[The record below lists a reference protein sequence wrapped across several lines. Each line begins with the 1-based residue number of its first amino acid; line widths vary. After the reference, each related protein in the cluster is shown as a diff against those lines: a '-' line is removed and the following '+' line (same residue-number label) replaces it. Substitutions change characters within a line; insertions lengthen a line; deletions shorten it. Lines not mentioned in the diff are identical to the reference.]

1 MAHDSVDA
9 TRGFPQYAG
18 TGAPADAADLSE
30 IAAWAGGN
38 IDRVV
43 ATQAALSGLTPLY
56 AGMTASVTAIQPASF
71 RYSGSTWQMIG
82 IPVFNGAAAR
92 DAAITSPQMG
102 MMCFRSDVANAPQ
115 TYNGT
120 AWRYMGLVPI
130 PPTSVS
136 GTGVA
141 LGTGGQVNLT
151 AVTGAQINGIF
162 SAEFDN
168 YRVDIDLPTASAN
181 ITANMQLSVGGVA
194 DTTATNYD
202 ITALSGIGATATSGQ
217 ALGTANWNIGMT
229 TATNNIMDMSLEFKR
244 PFLTKPTQVIAFGSA
259 TLNPMTSAAGVGMRM
274 MQHRAST
281 SYDGITLLF
290 GTGTPTGV
298 VHIYGWNN

>member
-1 MAHDSVDA
+1 MAHDSVNA
-9 TRGFPQYAG
+9 TRGYPQYAG
-18 TGAPADAADLSE
+18 TGAPADAADMSE
-30 IAAWAGGN
+30 IATWAGSN

-43 ATQAALSGLTPLY
+43 ATQAALATGFTPIY
-56 AGMTASVTAIQPASF
+56 TGMLVSVTAIQPAVF
-71 RYSGSTWQMIG
+71 RYSGTTWQMIG

-151 AVTGAQINGIF
+151 TVTSAQINGIF
-162 SAEFDN
+162 TAEFDN
-168 YRVDIDLPTASAN
+168 YRVDLDLPTSTANIVCSVQMSSGGTPDASANYDTQSMNVTGGAAANGQAAAGTNWSPTASAAP
-181 ITANMQLSVGGVA
+181 ILDVSM
-194 DTTATNYD
+194 
-202 ITALSGIGATATSGQ
+202 
-217 ALGTANWNIGMT
+217 
-229 TATNNIMDMSLEFKR
+229 EFKR
-244 PFLTKPTQVIAFGSA
+244 PFVAKPTICIATMVSA
-259 TLNPMTSAAGVGMRM
+259 NTTTPANSGVAVKA
-274 MQHRAST
+274 QIHRLST
-281 SYDGITLLF
+281 AYDGITLAF
-290 GTGTPTGV
+290 SAGTPTGV